1 MSVSKTIVVAGYS
14 AWAKTQTNPA
24 TLVMRGVEA
33 QEWPGHNLIALEVP
47 VRTHDLHDLIDT
59 TLREHRP
66 DIWLGIGVAAGAP
79 TLRLEMVGTNWRD
92 FDVPDAAG
100 VCMSCE
106 PVIEDGPAAYEAT
119 TPNAQIVGAI
129 RSAGVPAIVSY
140 SAGNHMC
147 NQMLYTT
154 RHLSERHGLETM
166 CGFLHV
172 PLTPAHVADHDVTHE
187 PLASMALDMMIE
199 GACIAVTQSINT
211 AAPRHIEA

>member
-1 MSVSKTIVVAGYS
+1 MSGSKTIIVAGYS

-24 TLVMRGVEA
+24 MLVMHGVEA
-33 QEWPGHNLIALEVP
+33 REWPDHTLIALEVP
-47 VRTHDLHDLIDT
+47 VRTHGLQNLIET

-100 VCMSCE
+100 VCMSRE
-106 PVIEDGPAAYEAT
+106 PVIEGGPAAYNAT
-119 TPNAQIVGAI
+119 IPNAQIVEAI
-129 RSAGVPAIVSY
+129 RAAGIPAIISY
-140 SAGNHMC
+140 SAGSHMC

-154 RHLSERHGLETM
+154 RHLSKQHGLATL

-172 PLTPAHVADHDVTHE
+172 PLTPAHVADDEVTPE

-199 GACIAVTQSINT
+199 GACIAVAQIVSVATTGRPVS
-211 AAPRHIEA
+211 